1 MVELTKEEIT
11 KVRLELNIKDG
22 AKKAIYGFL
31 AFIIGVSITLVTLI
45 ISRSSYYIISYG
57 LTIGGF
63 IYMIVGICRYFT
75 SKYKYNKL
83 TREK

>member
-1 MVELTKEEIT
+1 MSELTKEDII
-11 KVRLELNIKDG
+11 KLRLELNIKDG

-31 AFIIGVSITLVTLI
+31 AFIIGIIITWITLV
-45 ISRSSYYIISYG
+45 SSSSYYIIFWG
-57 LTIGGF
+57 LILGGF
-63 IYMIVGICRYFT
+63 IYMIVGIYRYFT